1 MARFLAIVLQCLLV
15 ISTADK
21 GVPAV
26 QKVIQM
32 LGNMQAKV
40 KEEQNSEEV
49 AFAEFKTWCEMES
62 GDLKK
67 QISENGQEIERLG
80 ASIGKLGSEIKTLG
94 EEIGTLQ
101 EELASNDADKTKET
115 EQREKD
121 RAAFLEEEKDY
132 SESVDALDRAIA
144 IMSKENYDRPAA
156 SASLLQVSQ
165 SSRMPEKVKS
175 IIAAF
180 VGMGEDP
187 LGGMDYQAPE
197 ANGYEYQS
205 GGIIEMLK
213 KLQDDFRG
221 KLGETQ
227 KEEMNSQ
234 HAFNMI
240 VMDLTD
246 SIENKNR
253 AIEEKTAEKASKTE
267 QKAADDKSLQATIG
281 LKASNEKTFKEMST
295 ECEEKNMSYQE
306 KQQLRKEE
314 IEAIGKAMEIMQSPD
329 VMGSTEKHLSLAQ
342 VGASRSLVQLRGG
355 ESLGTQGVHRRIRE
369 FLEHEGQRLHSKS
382 LTLLSEKMAAD
393 PFVKVKKMIDTMIT
407 RLLEEAN
414 QDAQHEGFCD
424 TEMGKNKITRT
435 KLSEDIDALSASID
449 EGKATILKLSEEIA
463 TLTKE
468 VEELDKFMGEATS
481 MRNAEKA
488 KNKETVDD
496 AKAGQTA
503 VAAATAV
510 LKDFYEKASTA
521 TGFIQLS
528 SKTQGD
534 PRAFGLKTGVKM
546 GTDEWDS
553 LANPNFKGSVD
564 TGTEVHVDTGHKEG
578 MQTFG
583 EKETGK
589 QDEANFGVLALMEII
604 QSDFANLQSDTE
616 SAEAAAAEAYERFMV
631 EANKNKAMK
640 LKKTDMDEADKT
652 AAEAKLQTDTA
663 DLKATQ
669 DELLAADRYYEK
681 LVPQCIDQGQ
691 TFEERTAARKAEI
704 DSLKEALK
712 LLGSPDIATSSL

>member
-1 MARFLAIVLQCLLV
+1 
-15 ISTADK
+15 
-21 GVPAV
+21 
-26 QKVIQM
+26 
-32 LGNMQAKV
+32 
-40 KEEQNSEEV
+40 
-49 AFAEFKTWCEMES
+49 
-62 GDLKK
+62 
-67 QISENGQEIERLG
+67 
-80 ASIGKLGSEIKTLG
+80 
-94 EEIGTLQ
+94 
-101 EELASNDADKTKET
+101 
-115 EQREKD
+115 
-121 RAAFLEEEKDY
+121 
-132 SESVDALDRAIA
+132 
-144 IMSKENYDRPAA
+144 
-156 SASLLQVSQ
+156 
-165 SSRMPEKVKS
+165 
-175 IIAAF
+175 
-180 VGMGEDP
+180 
-187 LGGMDYQAPE
+187 
-197 ANGYEYQS
+197 
-205 GGIIEMLK
+205 
-213 KLQDDFRG
+213 
-221 KLGETQ
+221 
-227 KEEMNSQ
+227 
-234 HAFNMI
+234 
-240 VMDLTD
+240 
-246 SIENKNR
+246 
-253 AIEEKTAEKASKTE
+253 
-267 QKAADDKSLQATIG
+267 
-281 LKASNEKTFKEMST
+281 
-295 ECEEKNMSYQE
+295 
-306 KQQLRKEE
+306 
-314 IEAIGKAMEIMQSPD
+314 
-329 VMGSTEKHLSLAQ
+329 
-342 VGASRSLVQLRGG
+342 
-355 ESLGTQGVHRRIRE
+355 VHRRIRE
-369 FLEHEGQRLHSKS
+369 FLEHEGQRLHSKG

-393 PFVKVKKMIDTMIT
+393 PFVKVKQMIDTMIT

-414 QDAQHEGFCD
+414 QDSQHEGFCD

-449 EGKATILKLSEEIA
+449 EGKATILKLSEDIA

-528 SKTQGD
+528 KTQND

-553 LANPNFKGSVD
+553 LANPNFKGSVE

-583 EKETGK
+583 EEETGK
-589 QDEANFGVLALMEII
+589 QDEAKFGVLALMEII
-604 QSDFANLQSDTE
+604 QSDFASLQSDTE

-640 LKKTDMDEADKT
+640 LKKTEMDEADKI
-652 AAEAKLQTDTA
+652 AAEAKLQTDTV

-691 TFEERTAARKAEI
+691 TFEERTGARKAEI

-712 LLGSPDIATSSL
+712 LLESPDIATSSL

>member
-21 GVPAV
+21 GVLAV

-40 KEEQNSEEV
+40 KEEQNADEV

-62 GDLKK
+62 AELKK
-67 QISENGQEIERLG
+67 EIGENGKEIERLS
-80 ASIGKLGSEIKTLG
+80 ASIGKLASEIKTLG

-101 EELASNDADKTKET
+101 EELASNEADKTKET

-165 SSRMPEKVKS
+165 SSRMPEKAKS

-180 VGMGEDP
+180 IGMEDP

-246 SIENKNR
+246 SVENKNR

-267 QKAADDKSLQATIG
+267 QKAADEKSLQATID
-281 LKASNEKTFKEMST
+281 LKASNEKTFKEMSS

-314 IEAIGKAMEIMQSPD
+314 IEAIGKAMEIMQSPE

-496 AKAGQTA
+496 SKAGQTA

-528 SKTQGD
+528 KTQND

-553 LANPNFKGSVD
+553 LANPNFKGSVE

-691 TFEERTAARKAEI
+691 TFEERTGARKAEI

-712 LLGSPDIATSSL
+712 LLESPDIATSSL